1 MLTCLTAPALVE
13 LLYVRTVMR
22 WRLSFGM
29 LLLGSYTE
37 IFTCKPAWAGASKFK
52 LCYSIWFVV

>member
-1 MLTCLTAPALVE
+1 MLNCLTAPALVE

-29 LLLGSYTE
+29 LLLGS
-37 IFTCKPAWAGASKFK
+37 
-52 LCYSIWFVV
+52 